1 MRRTAPLLAAVVL
14 VMASLSGCGGDGSG
28 GSSSGPRTIDITI
41 SGDSVTP
48 NGEKVQVSVDQKI
61 ELHVTADAP
70 GEIHVHSTPE
80 QELAYDQG
88 TTDLT
93 FTIDKPGVVDVESH
107 QLEKTIV
114 QLEVR

>member
-1 MRRTAPLLAAVVL
+1 MRRTAPLLATVGL
-14 VMASLSGCGGDGSG
+14 VMASLSGCGGSSTD
-28 GSSSGPRTIDITI
+28 GSSSGPEKIDVTI

-48 NGEKVQVSVDQKI
+48 NGEKVEVSVDQKI
-61 ELHVTADAP
+61 ELHVTADAA

>member
-1 MRRTAPLLAAVVL
+1 MRRIAPLLAIIVL
-14 VMASLSGCGGDGSG
+14 VLATFSACGGDDSG
-28 GSSSGPRTIDITI
+28 GTTSGTKRIDVTFT
-41 SGDSVTP
+41 GDSVTP
-48 NGEKVQVSVDQKI
+48 NGEKVEVGVGQKI

-80 QELAYDQG
+80 QELEYDQG

-93 FTIDKPGVVDVESH
+93 LTIDKPGLVDVESH
-107 QLEKTIV
+107 ALEKTIV